1 MSQPTSASHG
11 SDVDEQGNGTVTEQ
25 RLYRLIRQSGPI
37 LDRQFEIEF
46 PDSAVEAFAFT
57 FG

>member
-1 MSQPTSASHG
+1 LIP
-11 SDVDEQGNGTVTEQ
+11 Q
-25 RLYRLIRQSGPI
+25 RGQAGPI
-37 LDRQFEIEF
+37 SERQFEIEF